1 MSDSTP
7 CCAGCGE
14 PVPEFGRK
22 RFFFNSPGEQVHD
35 NDACVQLR
43 NERLAAR
50 EFQREAAPEMFEALR
65 ECEEY
70 FDQRADAEYFIDSPT
85 PVGNAEMKML
95 VLVREALAK
104 ATGEVV
110 R

>member
-1 MSDSTP
+1 MT
-7 CCAGCGE
+7 
-14 PVPEFGRK
+14 
-22 RFFFNSPGEQVHD
+22 
-35 NDACVQLR
+35 
-43 NERLAAR
+43 
-50 EFQREAAPEMFEALR
+50 REANAHLLEALR
-65 ECEEY
+65 ECEEF

-104 ATGEVV
+104 ATGEAV